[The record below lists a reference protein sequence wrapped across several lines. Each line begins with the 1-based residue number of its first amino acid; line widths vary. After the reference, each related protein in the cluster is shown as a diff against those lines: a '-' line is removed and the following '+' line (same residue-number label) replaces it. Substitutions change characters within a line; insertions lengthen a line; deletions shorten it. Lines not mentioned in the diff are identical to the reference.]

1 MKPAR
6 FQYARPETL
15 DEALALLAEHGSEA
29 AMLAGGQ
36 SLMPML
42 NLRLAAPSIVIDINR
57 IPGLDRIARTAD
69 GLVLGARVRHND
81 VLRSTEVRAAAPLL
95 PMALAHV
102 AHEAIRNR
110 GTLGGSLALADP
122 AAELPACAVC
132 LDATITVTSA
142 AGERAVAASD
152 FFEALYTTALQPG
165 ELLTAV
171 TIPARDASWRFAF
184 DEVARRHGDFA
195 LAAVAV
201 AARVENERIADCRI
215 VFTGIE
221 PTSRR
226 IAAAVACL
234 TGAELASGVAAAEA
248 VAALARELEPMETS
262 DYPIAYK
269 LHLAGVLLERAFGKV
284 AQAPRA
290 A

>member
-1 MKPAR
+1 MKPSR

-15 DEALALLAEHGSEA
+15 DEALALLAEHGSDA
-29 AMLAGGQ
+29 AVLAGGQ

-57 IPGLDRIARTAD
+57 ISGLDRIALKRD
-69 GLVLGARVRHND
+69 RLELGARVRHND
-81 VLRSTEVRAAAPLL
+81 VLRSAEVRAGAPLL

-132 LDATITVTSA
+132 LEASITVASA
-142 AGERAVAASD
+142 AGERAVAAAD
-152 FFEALYTTALQPG
+152 FFEGLYTTALQPG
-165 ELLTAV
+165 DLLVRV
-171 TIPARDASWRFAF
+171 TVPAREPSWRFAF

-195 LAAVAV
+195 LAGIAF
-201 AARVENERIADCRI
+201 AARIEQARIAECRI

-226 IAAAVACL
+226 L
-234 TGAELASGVAAAEA
+234 AAAEACLVGADLASREAAADA
-248 VAALARELEPMETS
+248 VAALARDLDPMENG
-262 DYPIAYK
+262 DYPPDYK
-269 LHLAGVLLERAFGKV
+269 LHLAGVLLARALATV
-284 AQAPRA
+284 AQPNPA

>member
-29 AMLAGGQ
+29 AVLAGGQ

-42 NLRLAAPSIVIDINR
+42 NLRLAQPSIVIDINR

-132 LDATITVTSA
+132 LDATITVASG

-171 TIPARDASWRFAF
+171 TVPARDASWRFAF

-226 IAAAVACL
+226 IAAAEACL
-234 TGAELASGVAAAEA
+234 TGAELASGEAAAEA
-248 VAALARELEPMETS
+248 VAALAHALEPMENS

-269 LHLAGVLLERAFGKV
+269 LHLAGVLLDRALAKV
-284 AQAPRA
+284 AQAHRA